1 MALPAGFIT
10 HHGVLSAMGISLWIV
25 VVAREKV
32 ENAYMYTYVP
42 HSMFV

>member
-1 MALPAGFIT
+1 MI
-10 HHGVLSAMGISLWIV
+10 LSAMGVSVWMV
-25 VVAREKV
+25 VVVQEKV